1 MVACPEHFAK
11 QAAAHTVEI
20 PEQLQQLPW
29 SWAASLGAVET
40 AHLQCWQGH
49 RKLELGDVGVMHQ
62 ALPDKT
68 VG

>member
-1 MVACPEHFAK
+1 MAAYPEHFAML
-11 QAAAHTVEI
+11 AAAHTAEI

-29 SWAASLGAVET
+29 SWAASLAAAVT
-40 AHLQCWQGH
+40 AHLQYWQGH
-49 RKLELGDVGVMHQ
+49 RILELGDVGVVHQ